1 MFNSDRTVWRNSA
14 NLKLVSEN
22 PFEIEAINNTK
33 NKKTYWVDVRV
44 EKNSEVGVSILANG
58 LNIRVPVKTLKKG
71 DI

>member
-1 MFNSDRTVWRNSA
+1 MNQLN
-14 NLKLVSEN
+14 
-22 PFEIEAINNTK
+22 NNTK
-33 NKKTYWVDVRV
+33 NKRTYWVDVRV